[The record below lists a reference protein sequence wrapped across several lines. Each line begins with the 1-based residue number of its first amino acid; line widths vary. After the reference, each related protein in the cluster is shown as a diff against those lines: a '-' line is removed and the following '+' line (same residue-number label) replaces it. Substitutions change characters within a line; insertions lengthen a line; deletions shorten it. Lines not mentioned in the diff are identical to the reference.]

1 MLKKILY
8 QYWRSYS
15 TTGLLVGTF
24 FFAFSLTPS
33 LVPRIA
39 LLQGV
44 LSGISFAVGYGLGN
58 LGVWLWD
65 YLELPKRATHLEQLV
80 KWIMTLICCGF
91 AAYFLWQSAAWQ
103 DSIRVLMQLEPV
115 GTAQPLIVG
124 LLAFFVFVLVHLLS
138 RLFKFVL
145 MKSSRFIN
153 RFMPRR
159 VANVVGFCIAAT
171 LFFLLID
178 GLLFKQALRLADS
191 IYEDLDKLSEANI
204 AQPADPLKTGSVM
217 SLINWDSLGRM
228 GRNFISSGPDKSD
241 IQKFF
246 DEPVLSPI
254 RVYAG
259 LRSADTPAKRAK
271 LALNELI
278 RVGGFERSVLIVATP
293 TGTGWLDPAGVDTV
307 EYLHG
312 GDTAIIGVQYS
323 YLASW
328 LSLLVEPGYGA
339 ETARALFRQVYLHWT
354 TLSRD
359 NRPKL
364 YLHGLSLGSLSSES
378 SVDLFEI
385 IADPHHGALWAGPPF
400 PSSHWR
406 SVTDDRKSGTPAW
419 LPRFSDGSYVRF
431 TSQQNH
437 LALPDTNW
445 GPIRIVYLQYASDA
459 ITFFELES
467 IFRAPAWMEGQRGPD
482 VSTQLRWYP
491 LVTFLQLLVD
501 VMVSTAPPL
510 GYGHNY
516 APEHY
521 LDGWLEVTQ
530 PRGWSDAKIIRLK
543 SGFASLRE
551 MK

>member
-1 MLKKILY
+1 MLKDYLL
-8 QYWRSYS
+8 QFWRSYS
-15 TTGLLVGTF
+15 VTGLLVGTV

-44 LSGISFAVGYGLGN
+44 LSGVSFAVGYGLGI
-58 LGVWLWD
+58 LAIWLWN
-65 YLELPKRATHLEQLV
+65 YLELPKPATQLEHWT
-80 KWIMTLICCGF
+80 KWTMALFCCGI
-91 AAYFLWQSAAWQ
+91 AAYFLWQAAAWQ
-103 DSIRVLMQLEPV
+103 DSIRVLMQLDPV
-115 GTAQPLIVG
+115 DTAQPTLVG
-124 LLAFFVFVLVHLLS
+124 LLALLVFIVVLFLS
-138 RLFKFVL
+138 RLFKIVL
-145 MKSSRFIN
+145 LKSSSFIN
-153 RFMPRR
+153 RYAPRR
-159 VANVVGFCIAAT
+159 VANVVGFLIAAT
-171 LFFLLID
+171 LAFSLID
-178 GLLFKQALRLADS
+178 GLIFKQALRLADS
-191 IYEDLDKLSEANI
+191 IYEDLDKLSEADI
-204 AQPADPLKTGSVM
+204 AQPVNELNTGSAA
-217 SLINWDSLGRM
+217 SLINWESLGRM
-228 GRNFISSGPDKSD
+228 GRNFISSGPGKSD
-241 IQKFF
+241 IQEFF

-259 LRSADTPAKRAK
+259 LRSAETPAKRAK
-271 LALNELI
+271 LALDELI
-278 RVGGFERSVLIVATP
+278 RVGGFERSILIVATP

-312 GDTAIIGVQYS
+312 GDTAIIGLQYS

-339 ETARALFRQVYLHWT
+339 NTARALFRQVYQHWT
-354 TLSRD
+354 GLPKNS
-359 NRPKL
+359 RPKL

-400 PSSHWR
+400 QSAHWR
-406 SVTDDRKSGTPAW
+406 SVTDERQPGSPAW

-431 TSQQNH
+431 TAQQNH
-437 LALPDTNW
+437 LALRNAKW

-459 ITFFELES
+459 ITFFEPES
-467 IFRAPAWMEGQRGPD
+467 IYRAPAWMDGERGPD
-482 VSTQLRWYP
+482 VSPQLRWYP
-491 LVTFLQLLVD
+491 LVTFMQLLVD

-530 PRGWSDAKIIRLK
+530 PHGWSNAKTARLK
-543 SGFASLRE
+543 SKFASLRE
-551 MK
+551 TE